1 MNPFPPQN
9 KSLSLCLLPSYYKR
23 NAWQNHI
30 TYTLRNKLK
39 KTTLHY
45 MDKKYWRIKK
55 MKITSRDYGIK
66 IACESHWVL
75 TFSHRS
81 KINKKTATTTKK
93 EEQEMWKQTKK
104 KNHFKH
110 VTKRFWFL
118 SRIYIQTKVKQN
130 KKES

>member
-1 MNPFPPQN
+1 
-9 KSLSLCLLPSYYKR
+9 
-23 NAWQNHI
+23 
-30 TYTLRNKLK
+30 
-39 KTTLHY
+39 
-45 MDKKYWRIKK
+45 

-81 KINKKTATTTKK
+81 KINKKKTATTTKK

-118 SRIYIQTKVKQN
+118 SRIYIQTKVKQTRKKANTPHTTHIHSHTQTN
-130 KKES
+130 KHIQPQILEQQTETYNKE